1 MNIDVSIYHMAFQES
16 DSLSMAQMMVARKR
30 QELQLRVDR
39 ETVTQGAEA
48 SNATL
53 ENALR
58 DMRDRSDDV
67 RRDPPQGDA
76 GVRVNKTA

>member
-1 MNIDVSIYHMAFQES
+1 MNIDVSIYRMAFQES

-58 DMRDRSDDV
+58 DMHDRSDDM

-76 GVRVNKTA
+76 GVLVNKTV